1 MPRVRPRILFCHARQ
16 VVLSNIA
23 SFAEII
29 WLILRK
35 FAENSN
41 EKDGKR
47 HVSLYN
53 YEVYSRTTKRYIV
66 VRLKGDATRLSRR
79 TDCSQQTCRLGSAR
93 LLSLVTTFKKILP

>member
-1 MPRVRPRILFCHARQ
+1 MPCVRSHIHYFYARK

-47 HVSLYN
+47 YVSLYN
-53 YEVYSRTTKRYIV
+53 YEVYSCTIKRGIV
-66 VRLKGDATRLSRR
+66 VQLRG
-79 TDCSQQTCRLGSAR
+79 
-93 LLSLVTTFKKILP
+93 I

>member
-1 MPRVRPRILFCHARQ
+1 MPRVRSHIHYFHARL

-41 EKDGKR
+41 GKDEKS
-47 HVSLYN
+47 HC
-53 YEVYSRTTKRYIV
+53 IV
-66 VRLKGDATRLSRR
+66 VQLRG
-79 TDCSQQTCRLGSAR
+79 
-93 LLSLVTTFKKILP
+93 V